1 MGRDSRRLRP
11 CWQGTVPDNMVFT
24 LRPSAHL
31 VPENRSSVFV
41 FEGCDPGSGEET
53 PNTFV
58 VPLDTALSIA
68 IDFFGN
74 ERMSDAVRWFEL

>member
-53 PNTFV
+53 TGLRLYG
-58 VPLDTALSIA
+58 PLDAGASDSRRDVCGI
-68 IDFFGN
+68 
-74 ERMSDAVRWFEL
+74 ERTV